1 MFNVER
7 VSHTEGTELTNGK
20 VKTENGKLVWMIL
33 LLIIFDD
40 KCLDNYVAG
49 I

>member
-1 MFNVER
+1 MFYQR
-7 VSHTEGTELTNGK
+7 EGTENIVKGK
-20 VKTENGKLVWMIL
+20 VKTENGKMVWMIL

-40 KCLDNYVAG
+40 KCLGNFVAG